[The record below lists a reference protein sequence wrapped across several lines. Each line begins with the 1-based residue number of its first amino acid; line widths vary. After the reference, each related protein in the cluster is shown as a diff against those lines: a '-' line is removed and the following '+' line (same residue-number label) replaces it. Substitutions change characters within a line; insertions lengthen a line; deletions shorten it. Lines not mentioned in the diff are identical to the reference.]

1 MNCSNFEQG
10 MVQCITY
17 KTLKGTLRT
26 MRKSLDEKEPDKIIQ
41 PAIPDSIPSLVEFV
55 SAQAF
60 EAGMEDEKVQALGF
74 AIQEVAQNIIEFAC
88 PDGKGEIIIT
98 CEFVDSGAMLIH
110 IWDSGR
116 PFNVLLAGTF
126 PEVEAIAKH
135 EKIPPTKMLKKAVKN
150 IEYIRGIDKNIL
162 ILTIPPVLGRS

>member
-1 MNCSNFEQG
+1 
-10 MVQCITY
+10 
-17 KTLKGTLRT
+17 

-55 SAQAF
+55 TAQAF
-60 EAGMEDEKVQALGF
+60 EAGMEDEKVQALGL
-74 AIQEVAQNIIEFAC
+74 AIQEVVQNIIEFAC

-116 PFNVLLAGTF
+116 PFNMLLAGTF

-135 EKIPPTKMLKKAVKN
+135 EKIPSTKMLKKAIKN
-150 IEYIRGIDKNIL
+150 IEYIRGKDKNIL

>member
-10 MVQCITY
+10 MVQCDTY

-26 MRKSLDEKEPDKIIQ
+26 MRKNIDEKEPDKIIQ

-60 EAGMEDEKVQALGF
+60 ETGMDDEKIQALGL

-88 PDGKGEIIIT
+88 ADGKGEITIT
-98 CEFVDSGAMLIH
+98 CEFVDSGAFLIH
-110 IWDSGR
+110 VWDTGV
-116 PFNVLLAGTF
+116 PFNMLLAGTF
-126 PEVEAIAKH
+126 PEVEAITKH
-135 EKIPPTKMLKKAVKN
+135 EKIPSTKMLKKAVKN
-150 IEYIRGIDKNIL
+150 IEYIRGKDKNIL